1 MKDIDRLIQNSLA
14 YVWLGLMIAALI
26 GAIFFRAEHH
36 FFTAGISYLM
46 FKVMYIPKA
55 KEQEQT
61 K

>member
-26 GAIFFRAEHH
+26 GAIFFHAEHH
-36 FFTAGISYLM
+36 FFSAGICYLM
-46 FKVMYIPKA
+46 YKIMYVPKP
-55 KEQEQT
+55 QEQGQT